1 VHPYP
6 GRLRREPR
14 KLNYAPGDYA
24 AEGKKMDYAAL
35 FETVLSQPQLYALAF
50 LLGSFAVA
58 SLSDVRRMSA
68 QREFLEI
75 WLLVI
80 AALLAYDIYNIYN
93 GADWQLALV
102 RWVLIIVISMAS
114 HQWTGLLF
122 SLARADVAACA
133 AVAVLLSPVLII
145 VFYVVLKLLDLLM
158 RPFLRAVGSG
168 DAYPFMPVV
177 LVGTA
182 ATAAAVIWAMPWLLA
197 LF

>member
-1 VHPYP
+1 
-6 GRLRREPR
+6 
-14 KLNYAPGDYA
+14 
-24 AEGKKMDYAAL
+24 MDYAAL
-35 FETVLSQPQLYALAF
+35 FETTLTQPQLYALAF

-58 SLSDVRRMSA
+58 ALSDVKRMSA

-80 AALLAYDIYNIYN
+80 AALFAYDIYNIYN
-93 GADWQLALV
+93 GADWQLVAI
-102 RWVLIIVISMAS
+102 RWILILVISILS
-114 HQWTGLLF
+114 HEWAGMLF

-133 AVAVLLSPVLII
+133 SVAVLLSPVLII
-145 VFYVVLKLLDLLM
+145 VFYIILKVLDLLM
-158 RPFLRAVGSG
+158 RPFLRVVGSG

-182 ATAAAVIWAMPWLLA
+182 ATAAFVIWAMPWLLA

>member
-1 VHPYP
+1 
-6 GRLRREPR
+6 
-14 KLNYAPGDYA
+14 
-24 AEGKKMDYAAL
+24 MDFASL
-35 FETVLSQPQLYALAF
+35 LETTLTQPQLYALAF

-58 SLSDVRRMSA
+58 ALSDVRRMSA
-68 QREFLEI
+68 QREFLEV

-80 AALLAYDIYNIYN
+80 AALFAYDIYNIYN
-93 GADWQLALV
+93 GADWQLVAV
-102 RWVLIIVISMAS
+102 RWVMILIISIAA

-133 AVAVLLSPVLII
+133 SVAALLSPVLII
-145 VFYVVLKLLDLLM
+145 VFYIVLKVLDLLM
-158 RPFLRAVGSG
+158 RPFLKAVGSG

-182 ATAAAVIWAMPWLLA
+182 ATAAFVIWALPWLMA